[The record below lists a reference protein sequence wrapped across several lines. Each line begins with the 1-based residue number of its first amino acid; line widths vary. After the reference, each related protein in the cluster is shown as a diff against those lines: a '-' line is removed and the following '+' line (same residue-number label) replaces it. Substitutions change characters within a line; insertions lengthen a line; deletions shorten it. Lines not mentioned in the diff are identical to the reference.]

1 MPSEPQKAKIAHK
14 PEPVSQKEH
23 VKSQAQLNR
32 EAAADI
38 LNTELFEWRQIGEL
52 MDTYYR
58 KNMQDWTAFD

>member
-1 MPSEPQKAKIAHK
+1 
-14 PEPVSQKEH
+14 

-52 MDTYYR
+52 MDTYFR
-58 KNMQDWTAFD
+58 KNMQDWTAFDKILV